1 MCVSSR
7 RVIRSKQQA
16 GTVTAMAAPPD
27 LPAYRRVA
35 DDIRNRI
42 RSGELIP
49 GALIPAEPEL
59 QELHNCSRGT
69 VRKAMALLQGEGLID
84 TFMGRGSQV
93 RLQRPIRRLD
103 ASRYRLRPQRAGGGF
118 TAGDVEWSHT
128 ETTADGVVA
137 ERLQVE
143 IGTPVLARRYLI
155 RAHGVPQQMSTSYV
169 LLDLVAGTP
178 VADLSREPWPGGV
191 VEQLASLGIE
201 VTQVREEVRTR
212 MPSPEERDGLQI
224 AVAVP
229 VLALTRTMLADDRP
243 VEAGVE
249 IVIPGDRVVLDYVI
263 DL

>member
-1 MCVSSR
+1 
-7 RVIRSKQQA
+7 
-16 GTVTAMAAPPD
+16 MAAPPD

-59 QELHNCSRGT
+59 QELHDCSRGT
-69 VRKAMALLQGEGLID
+69 VRKAMAELQTEGLID

-103 ASRYRLRPQRAGGGF
+103 ASRYRPGMPGAGF

-128 ETTADGVVA
+128 ETTADGLVA

-143 IGTPVLARRYLI
+143 VGSPVLARRYLI
-155 RAHGVPQQMSTSYV
+155 TAHGVPHLLVTSYV

-178 VADLSREPWPGGV
+178 VADPSREPWPGGV
-191 VEQLASLGIE
+191 VEQLTSLGVQ
-201 VTQVREEVRTR
+201 VTKVREEVRTR
-212 MPSPEERDGLQI
+212 MPSPEERDSLRI
-224 AVAVP
+224 ASAVP
-229 VLALTRTMLADDRP
+229 VLVVTRTMLAGDRP
-243 VEAGVE
+243 VEAGADL
-249 IVIPGDRVVLDYVI
+249 VIPGDRTVLDYVI
-263 DL
+263 NL